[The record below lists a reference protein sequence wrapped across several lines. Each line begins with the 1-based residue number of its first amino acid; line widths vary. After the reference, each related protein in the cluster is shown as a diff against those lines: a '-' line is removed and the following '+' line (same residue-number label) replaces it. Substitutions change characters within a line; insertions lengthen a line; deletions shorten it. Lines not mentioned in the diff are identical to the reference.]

1 MEKNTSY
8 PSYIGHGLVAWCI
21 KNVYFYDGYTNVVS
35 YKNENMQLKTM
46 STVEVINW
54 VLLSSKGNSGHKIFT
69 FFQFSLWPFQK
80 MGLYLKFCV
89 WHFMQTNYC
98 KVQSRIIRHFFK
110 YYFTGYTRGLSTL
123 SNIYISISY
132 WLIHPRMFSQ
142 HKQLEDIK
150 ERFPSREEVCI

>member
-98 KVQSRIIRHFFK
+98 KVQSRIKRQLF
-110 YYFTGYTRGLSTL
+110 
-123 SNIYISISY
+123 SNITSMATLEVYLLWVISTFIY
-132 WLIHPRMFSQ
+132 FNLILINSPKNVLTTQTIRRH
-142 HKQLEDIK
+142 
-150 ERFPSREEVCI
+150 